1 MLQRLIDA
9 LAGQIAKPKSFWYKL
24 VAAILGAVI
33 FLAAVPALLYWAGF
47 AVEKYL
53 LADRLAGFKSAVGYV
68 SVVLGLAI
76 LGWSLLVFGLS
87 GRGTAV
93 PTAPPQK
100 LIVTGPYKYCRNPIQ
115 LGALLYYLGIG
126 ILFGSVAI
134 GVLMLLIGLVIGG
147 AYHKF
152 IEERELL
159 AKFGQEYE
167 AYKMKTP
174 FIIPKFRKE

>member
-9 LAGQIAKPKSFWYKL
+9 LAGVVAKPKSFWFKL

-47 AVEKYL
+47 AVEKYV
-53 LADRLAGFKSAVGYV
+53 LADRWAGFKTAVGYL

-76 LGWSLLVFGLS
+76 LAWSLLVFAIA

-93 PTAPPQK
+93 PLAPPQK

-126 ILFGSVAI
+126 ILFGSVSI
-134 GVLMLLIGLVIGG
+134 GVLMLIFGLIIGG
-147 AYHKF
+147 AYHKL
-152 IEERELL
+152 IEERELR
-159 AKFGQEYE
+159 ARFGDEYE
-167 AYKMKTP
+167 AYRMKTS
-174 FIIPKFRKE
+174 FIIPKFRKG